1 MEVTMALFIT
11 KRLLMALATVLVVA
25 VLAFLLVHA
34 MPGSPGA
41 VSLGAGASQEAI
53 DEVNQRLGWND
64 PLPAQFITWLGSAVQ
79 GDLGVSLIDGRS
91 VSTDLASRLPV
102 TASLAAGATILSAV
116 LGIALGVTAAVRG
129 GVLDQAIGG
138 FVGLLVALPA
148 FWVGVIFVYLFAVQS
163 SIFPATGYVPFDV
176 SPQGWALSLA
186 LPVITLAV
194 GGAAFIARQ
203 TRASM
208 LEALQQEH
216 IRTLRATATP
226 TWKILYVHAL
236 RYASLPIVAG
246 IALQFI
252 GLFGGSVIAEQLF
265 AMPGLGQAV
274 QTSVSTHDA
283 PAVQGVVVIATVVVV
298 AVNLVLELATKF
310 LDPKL
315 RAS

>member
-53 DEVNQRLGWND
+53 DEVNQRLGWSD
-64 PLPAQFITWLGSAVQ
+64 PLLVQFFRWLGDAVQ
-79 GDLGVSLIDGRS
+79 GDLGISLIDGRS
-91 VSTDLASRLPV
+91 VSADLASRLPV
-102 TASLAAGATILSAV
+102 TASLAAGATVLSAV
-116 LGIALGVTAAVRG
+116 LGISLGVTAAVRG
-129 GVLDQAIGG
+129 GIVDRIVGG
-138 FVGLLVALPA
+138 ICGMAVALPA
-148 FWVGVIFVYLFAVQS
+148 FWIGIIFVYLFAVQS
-163 SIFPATGYVPFDV
+163 SVFPATGYVPFED
-176 SPQGWALSLA
+176 SPQDWALSLA

-283 PAVQGVVVIATVVVV
+283 PSVQGVVVIATVVVV

>member
-1 MEVTMALFIT
+1 MALFIT
-11 KRLLMALATVLVVA
+11 KRLLMALATVLLVA
-25 VLAFLLVHA
+25 VLAFLVVHA

-53 DEVNQRLGWND
+53 DEVNVRLGWND
-64 PLPAQFITWLGSAVQ
+64 RLPAQFFRWLTDAV
-79 GDLGVSLIDGRS
+79 GGNLGTSLIDGRS
-91 VSTDLASRLPV
+91 VSADLATRLPV
-102 TASLAAGATILSAV
+102 TASLAAGATVLSAV
-116 LGIALGVTAAVRG
+116 LGIGLGVTAAVRG
-129 GVLDQAIGG
+129 GIADRIVGG
-138 FVGLLVALPA
+138 ICGLAVALPA
-148 FWVGVIFVYLFAVQS
+148 FWIGIIFVYLFAVQS
-163 SIFPATGYVPFDV
+163 SIFPATGYIPFEV
-176 SPQGWALSLA
+176 SPRDWALSLA

-226 TWKILYVHAL
+226 TWKILYIHAL
-236 RYASLPIVAG
+236 RFASLPIVAG

-298 AVNLVLELATKF
+298 AVNLVLEFATKF

>member
-1 MEVTMALFIT
+1 MAPFIT

-64 PLPAQFITWLGSAVQ
+64 PLLTQFITWLGSAVQ
-79 GDLGVSLIDGRS
+79 GDLGISLIDGRS
-91 VSTDLASRLPV
+91 VSADLASRLPV

-148 FWVGVIFVYLFAVQS
+148 FWVGVLFVYLFAVQS
-163 SIFPATGYVPFDV
+163 SIFPATGYVPFEV
-176 SPQGWALSLA
+176 SPQDWALSLA

-208 LEALQQEH
+208 LGALQQEH

>member
-1 MEVTMALFIT
+1 MALFIT

-25 VLAFLLVHA
+25 VLAFMLVHA

-41 VSLGAGASQEAI
+41 VALGAGASQEAI
-53 DEVNQRLGWND
+53 DEVNGRLGWND
-64 PLPAQFITWLGSAVQ
+64 PLLAQFFRWLSEAVQ
-79 GDLGVSLIDGRS
+79 GNLGTSLIDGRS
-91 VSTDLASRLPV
+91 VTADLASRLPV
-102 TASLAAGATILSAV
+102 TASLAAGATVLSAV
-116 LGIALGVTAAVRG
+116 LGIGLGVSAAVRG
-129 GVLDQAIGG
+129 GMVDRIVGG
-138 FVGLLVALPA
+138 ICGLAVALPA
-148 FWVGVIFVYLFAVQS
+148 FWIGIIFVYLFAVQS
-163 SIFPATGYVPFDV
+163 AVFPATGYVPFEV
-176 SPQGWALSLA
+176 SPQDWAMSLA

-203 TRASM
+203 TRAS
-208 LEALQQEH
+208 LHEPFQQHH

-226 TWKILYVHAL
+226 TWKILYIHAL

>member
-1 MEVTMALFIT
+1 MEVTMALFVT

-41 VSLGAGASQEAI
+41 VSLGAGATQEAI

-64 PLPAQFITWLGSAVQ
+64 PLFAQFFRWLGDAVQ
-79 GDLGVSLIDGRS
+79 GNLGISLIDGRS
-91 VSTDLASRLPV
+91 VSADLANRLPV
-102 TASLAAGATILSAV
+102 TASLAAGATLLSAV

-129 GVLDQAIGG
+129 GLLDQLIGG

-148 FWVGVIFVYLFAVQS
+148 FWIGIIFVYLFAVQS
-163 SIFPATGYVPFDV
+163 SVFPATGYVPFEV
-176 SPQGWALSLA
+176 SPQDWALSLA

-194 GGAAFIARQ
+194 GGAACIARQ
-203 TRASM
+203 TRASK
-208 LEALQQEH
+208 LDALQQEH

-252 GLFGGSVIAEQLF
+252 SLFGGSVIAEQLF

-274 QTSVSTHDA
+274 QTAVSTHDA

>member
-1 MEVTMALFIT
+1 MEVIMAIYVA

-41 VSLGAGASQEAI
+41 VSLGAGATQQAI
-53 DEVNQRLGWND
+53 DEVNGRLGWSD
-64 PLPAQFITWLGSAVQ
+64 PLPVQFFRWLGSAAQ
-79 GDLGVSLIDGRS
+79 GDFGVSLIDGRS
-91 VSTDLASRLPV
+91 VSADLASRLPV
-102 TASLAAGATILSAV
+102 TAALAAGATFLSAV
-116 LGIALGVTAAVRG
+116 LGIGLGVTAAVRG
-129 GVLDQAIGG
+129 GLVDRI
-138 FVGLLVALPA
+138 VGAVCGLAVALPA
-148 FWVGVIFVYLFAVQS
+148 FWIGIIFVYLFAVQS
-163 SIFPATGYVPFDV
+163 SVFPATGYVPFEV
-176 SPQGWALSLA
+176 SPQDWALSLA

-226 TWKILYVHAL
+226 TWKILYIHAL

-283 PAVQGVVVIATVVVV
+283 PSVQGVVVVATVVVV

>member
-1 MEVTMALFIT
+1 MVLFAA

-25 VLAFLLVHA
+25 VLTVLLVHA

-41 VSLGAGASQEAI
+41 VSLGAGASQDAI
-53 DEVNQRLGWND
+53 DQLNQKLGWND
-64 PLPAQFITWLGSAVQ
+64 QLLVQFFRWLGGAAQ
-79 GDLGVSLIDGRS
+79 GNFGTSLIDGRS
-91 VSTDLASRLPV
+91 VAGDLANRLPV
-102 TASLAAGATILSAV
+102 TAALAAGATLLSAV
-116 LGIALGVTAAVRG
+116 VGVALGVTAAVRG
-129 GVLDQAIGG
+129 GIVDRLVGG
-138 FVGLLVALPA
+138 FVAMLIALPQ
-148 FWVGVIFVYLFAVQS
+148 FWIGIIFVYLFAVQS
-163 SIFPATGYVPFDV
+163 PLFPATGFVPFGT
-176 SPQGWALSLA
+176 SPSGWATSLA
-186 LPVITLAV
+186 LPVITLAA

-216 IRTLRATATP
+216 IRTLRALATP
-226 TWKILYVHAL
+226 TWKILYIHAL
-236 RYASLPIVAG
+236 RYASLPVVAG

-265 AMPGLGQAV
+265 ALPGLGNAV
-274 QTSVSTHDA
+274 QSAVGTHDA
-283 PAVQGVVVIATVVVV
+283 PVVQGAVVLATIVVV

>member
-53 DEVNQRLGWND
+53 DQVNQRLGWND
-64 PLPAQFITWLGSAVQ
+64 PLFTQFFTWLGSAVQ
-79 GDLGVSLIDGRS
+79 GDLGISLIDGRS
-91 VSTDLASRLPV
+91 VSSDLASRLPV

-129 GVLDQAIGG
+129 GLLDQLIGG

-148 FWVGVIFVYLFAVQS
+148 FWVGVLFVYLFAVQS
-163 SIFPATGYVPFDV
+163 SIFPATGYVPFEV
-176 SPQGWALSLA
+176 SPQDWALSLA

>member
-1 MEVTMALFIT
+1 MALFVA

-41 VSLGAGASQEAI
+41 VSLGAGASQDAT
-53 DEVNQRLGWND
+53 DAVNQRLGWND
-64 PLPAQFITWLGSAVQ
+64 PLLAQFFRWLGDAMQ
-79 GDLGVSLIDGRS
+79 GNLGVSLIDGRS
-91 VSTDLASRLPV
+91 VSADLANRLPV
-102 TASLAAGATILSAV
+102 TAALAAGATLLSAV

-129 GVLDQAIGG
+129 GIVDRTFGG

-148 FWVGVIFVYLFAVQS
+148 FWIGVIFVFLFAVQS
-163 SIFPATGYVPFDV
+163 SVFPATGYVPFEV
-176 SPQGWALSLA
+176 SPQDWAMSLA
-186 LPVITLAV
+186 LPVLTLAV

>member
-1 MEVTMALFIT
+1 MALFIT
-11 KRLLMALATVLVVA
+11 RRLLMALATVLVVA

-41 VSLGAGASQEAI
+41 VSLGAGATQEAI

-64 PLPAQFITWLGSAVQ
+64 PLPVQFFTWLGAAVQ
-79 GDLGVSLIDGRS
+79 GDFGISLIDGRS
-91 VSTDLASRLPV
+91 VTADLASRLPV
-102 TASLAAGATILSAV
+102 TASLAAGATLLSAV

-129 GVLDQAIGG
+129 GSVDRIIGG
-138 FVGLLVALPA
+138 VCGMAVALPA
-148 FWVGVIFVYLFAVQS
+148 FWIGIIFVYLLAVQS
-163 SIFPATGYVPFDV
+163 SVFPATGYVPFEV
-176 SPQGWALSLA
+176 SPQDWALSLA

-194 GGAAFIARQ
+194 GGGAFIARQ

-252 GLFGGSVIAEQLF
+252 QLFGGSVIAEQLF

-283 PAVQGVVVIATVVVV
+283 PSVQGVVVIATVVVV

>member
-1 MEVTMALFIT
+1 MALFIT

-64 PLPAQFITWLGSAVQ
+64 PLLTQFITWLGSAVQ
-79 GDLGVSLIDGRS
+79 GDLGISLIDGRS
-91 VSTDLASRLPV
+91 VSADLASRLPV

-148 FWVGVIFVYLFAVQS
+148 FWVGVLFVYLFAVQS
-163 SIFPATGYVPFDV
+163 SIFPATGYVPFEV
-176 SPQGWALSLA
+176 SPQDWALSLA

>member
-1 MEVTMALFIT
+1 MAIYVA
-11 KRLLMALATVLVVA
+11 KRLLMALATVLLVA

-53 DEVNQRLGWND
+53 NRVNEKLGWSD
-64 PLPAQFITWLGSAVQ
+64 PLPAQFFRWLGSAAQ
-79 GDLGVSLIDGRS
+79 GDFGVSLIDGRS
-91 VSTDLASRLPV
+91 VSADLANRLPV
-102 TASLAAGATILSAV
+102 TAVLAAGATLLSAV

-129 GVLDQAIGG
+129 GMVDRI
-138 FVGLLVALPA
+138 VGAVCGLAVALPA
-148 FWVGVIFVYLFAVQS
+148 FWIGIIFVYLFAVQS
-163 SIFPATGYVPFDV
+163 SVFPATGYVPFEV
-176 SPQGWALSLA
+176 STQDWALSLA

-246 IALQFI
+246 IAVQFI

-283 PAVQGVVVIATVVVV
+283 PSVQGVVVVATVVVV

>member
-53 DEVNQRLGWND
+53 DAVNQRMGWND
-64 PLPAQFITWLGSAVQ
+64 PLFAQFFTWLGSAVQ
-79 GDLGVSLIDGRS
+79 GDLGISLIDGRS
-91 VSTDLASRLPV
+91 VSADLASRLPV

-148 FWVGVIFVYLFAVQS
+148 FWVGVLFVYLFAVQS
-163 SIFPATGYVPFDV
+163 SIFPATGYVPFEV
-176 SPQGWALSLA
+176 SPQDWALSLA

>member
-1 MEVTMALFIT
+1 MAIYVA

-41 VSLGAGASQEAI
+41 VSLGAGATQQAI
-53 DEVNQRLGWND
+53 DEVNSRLGWSD
-64 PLPAQFITWLGSAVQ
+64 PLPVQFFRWLGSAAQ
-79 GDLGVSLIDGRS
+79 GDFGVSLIDGRS
-91 VSTDLASRLPV
+91 VSADLASRLPV
-102 TASLAAGATILSAV
+102 TAALAAGATVLSAV
-116 LGIALGVTAAVRG
+116 LGIGLGVTAAVRG
-129 GVLDQAIGG
+129 GLVDRI
-138 FVGLLVALPA
+138 VGAVCGLAVALPA
-148 FWVGVIFVYLFAVQS
+148 FWIGIIFVYLFAVQYS
-163 SIFPATGYVPFDV
+163 VFPATGYVPFEV
-176 SPQGWALSLA
+176 SPQDWALSLA

-283 PAVQGVVVIATVVVV
+283 PSVQGVVVVATVVVV

>member
-41 VSLGAGASQEAI
+41 VSLGAGASQQAI

-64 PLPAQFITWLGSAVQ
+64 PLFTQFFTWLGSAVQ
-79 GDLGVSLIDGRS
+79 GDLGISLIDGRS
-91 VSTDLASRLPV
+91 VSADLASRLPV
-102 TASLAAGATILSAV
+102 TASLAAGATVLSAV

-129 GVLDQAIGG
+129 GFLDQVIGG

-148 FWVGVIFVYLFAVQS
+148 FWVGVLFVYLFAVQS
-163 SIFPATGYVPFDV
+163 SIFPATGYVPFEV
-176 SPQGWALSLA
+176 SPQDWAMSLA

>member
-1 MEVTMALFIT
+1 M
-11 KRLLMALATVLVVA
+11 
-25 VLAFLLVHA
+25 
-34 MPGSPGA
+34 
-41 VSLGAGASQEAI
+41 
-53 DEVNQRLGWND
+53 
-64 PLPAQFITWLGSAVQ
+64 
-79 GDLGVSLIDGRS
+79 SLIDGRS
-91 VSTDLASRLPV
+91 VSADLASRLPV
-102 TASLAAGATILSAV
+102 TAALAAGATALSAV
-116 LGIALGVTAAVRG
+116 LGIGLGVTAAVRG
-129 GVLDQAIGG
+129 GLVDRI
-138 FVGLLVALPA
+138 VGAVCGLAVALPA
-148 FWVGVIFVYLFAVQS
+148 FWIGIIFVYLFAVQS
-163 SIFPATGYVPFDV
+163 SVFPATGYVPFEV
-176 SPQGWALSLA
+176 SPQDWGLSLA

-283 PAVQGVVVIATVVVV
+283 PSVQGVVVVATVVVV

>member
-1 MEVTMALFIT
+1 MAIYVA

-41 VSLGAGASQEAI
+41 VSLGAGATQQAI
-53 DEVNQRLGWND
+53 EEVNVRLGWSD
-64 PLPAQFITWLGSAVQ
+64 PLPVQFFRWLGSAAQ
-79 GDLGVSLIDGRS
+79 GDFGVSLIDGRS
-91 VSTDLASRLPV
+91 VSADLASRLPV
-102 TASLAAGATILSAV
+102 TAALAAGATLLSAV
-116 LGIALGVTAAVRG
+116 LGIGLGVTAAVRG
-129 GVLDQAIGG
+129 GLVDRI
-138 FVGLLVALPA
+138 VGAVCGLAVALPA
-148 FWVGVIFVYLFAVQS
+148 FWIGIIFVYLFAVQS
-163 SIFPATGYVPFDV
+163 SVFPATGYVPFEV
-176 SPQGWALSLA
+176 SPQDWALSLA

-226 TWKILYVHAL
+226 TWKILYIHAL

-283 PAVQGVVVIATVVVV
+283 PSVQGVVVVATVVVV

>member
-1 MEVTMALFIT
+1 MALFIT

-41 VSLGAGASQEAI
+41 VSLGAGASQQAI

-64 PLPAQFITWLGSAVQ
+64 PLFTQFFTWLGSAVQ
-79 GDLGVSLIDGRS
+79 GDLGISLIDGRS
-91 VSTDLASRLPV
+91 VSADLASRLPV
-102 TASLAAGATILSAV
+102 TASLAAGATVLSAV

-129 GVLDQAIGG
+129 GLLDQVIGG

-148 FWVGVIFVYLFAVQS
+148 FWVGVLFVYLFAVQS
-163 SIFPATGYVPFDV
+163 SVFPATGYVPFEV
-176 SPQGWALSLA
+176 SPQDWALSLA

-226 TWKILYVHAL
+226 TWKILYIHAL

>member
-1 MEVTMALFIT
+1 MALFIT

-64 PLPAQFITWLGSAVQ
+64 PLPTQFFTWLGSAVR
-79 GDLGVSLIDGRS
+79 GDLGISLIDGRS
-91 VSTDLASRLPV
+91 VSADLASRLPV

-129 GVLDQAIGG
+129 GLLDQAIGG

-148 FWVGVIFVYLFAVQS
+148 FWVGVLFVYLFAVQS

-176 SPQGWALSLA
+176 SPQDWALSLA

>member
-1 MEVTMALFIT
+1 MAIYVA

-41 VSLGAGASQEAI
+41 VSLGAGATQQAI
-53 DEVNQRLGWND
+53 DEVNVRLGWSD
-64 PLPAQFITWLGSAVQ
+64 PLPVQFLRWLGSAAQ
-79 GDLGVSLIDGRS
+79 GDFGVSLIDGRS
-91 VSTDLASRLPV
+91 VSSDLASRLPV
-102 TASLAAGATILSAV
+102 TAALAAGATLLSAV
-116 LGIALGVTAAVRG
+116 LGIGLGVTAAVRG
-129 GVLDQAIGG
+129 GLVDRI
-138 FVGLLVALPA
+138 VGAVCGLAVALPA
-148 FWVGVIFVYLFAVQS
+148 FWIGIIFVYLFAVQS
-163 SIFPATGYVPFDV
+163 SVFPATGYVPFEV
-176 SPQGWALSLA
+176 SPQDWALSLA

-226 TWKILYVHAL
+226 TWKILYIHAL

-283 PAVQGVVVIATVVVV
+283 PSVQGVVVVATVVVV

>member
-1 MEVTMALFIT
+1 MALFIT

-25 VLAFLLVHA
+25 VLAFMLVHA

-41 VSLGAGASQEAI
+41 VSLGAGATQEAI

-64 PLPAQFITWLGSAVQ
+64 PLFAQFFTWLGSALQ

-91 VSTDLASRLPV
+91 VSADLASRLPV
-102 TASLAAGATILSAV
+102 TASLAAGATVLSAV

-129 GVLDQAIGG
+129 GLLDQVIGG

-163 SIFPATGYVPFDV
+163 SVFPATGYVPFEV
-176 SPQGWALSLA
+176 SPQDWALSLA

>member
-1 MEVTMALFIT
+1 MALFIT

-64 PLPAQFITWLGSAVQ
+64 PLITQFATWLGSAVQ

-91 VSTDLASRLPV
+91 VSADLASRLPV
-102 TASLAAGATILSAV
+102 TASLAAGATILSAL
-116 LGIALGVTAAVRG
+116 LGVALGVTAAVRG
-129 GVLDQAIGG
+129 GFLDQVIGG

-148 FWVGVIFVYLFAVQS
+148 FWVGIIFVYLFAVQS
-163 SIFPATGYVPFDV
+163 SVFPATGYVPFEV
-176 SPQGWALSLA
+176 SPQDWALSLA

-274 QTSVSTHDA
+274 QSSVSTHDA

>member
-1 MEVTMALFIT
+1 MALFIT
-11 KRLLMALATVLVVA
+11 KRLLTALATVLVVA

-34 MPGSPGA
+34 MPGSPGV

-64 PLPAQFITWLGSAVQ
+64 PLFTQFFTWLGSAVQ
-79 GDLGVSLIDGRS
+79 GDLGISLIDGRS
-91 VSTDLASRLPV
+91 VSADLAGRLPI
-102 TASLAAGATILSAV
+102 TASLAAGATVLSAV

-129 GVLDQAIGG
+129 GLLDQVIGG

-148 FWVGVIFVYLFAVQS
+148 FWVGVLFVYVFAVQS
-163 SIFPATGYVPFDV
+163 SIFPATGYVQFEV
-176 SPQGWALSLA
+176 SPQDWALSLA

-265 AMPGLGQAV
+265 AMPGLGQAA

>member
-1 MEVTMALFIT
+1 MAIYVA

-41 VSLGAGASQEAI
+41 VSLGAGATQQAI
-53 DEVNQRLGWND
+53 DEVNVRLGWSD
-64 PLPAQFITWLGSAVQ
+64 PLAVQFFRWLGSAVQ
-79 GDLGVSLIDGRS
+79 GDFGVSLIDGRS
-91 VSTDLASRLPV
+91 VSADLASRLPV
-102 TASLAAGATILSAV
+102 TAALAAGATLLSAV
-116 LGIALGVTAAVRG
+116 LGIGLGVTAAVRG
-129 GVLDQAIGG
+129 GLVDRI
-138 FVGLLVALPA
+138 VGAVCGLAVALPA
-148 FWVGVIFVYLFAVQS
+148 FWIGIIFVYLFAVQS
-163 SIFPATGYVPFDV
+163 SVFPATGYVPFEV
-176 SPQGWALSLA
+176 SPQDWALSLA

-226 TWKILYVHAL
+226 TWKILYIHAL

-283 PAVQGVVVIATVVVV
+283 PSVQGVVVVATVVVV

>member
-1 MEVTMALFIT
+1 MALFIT

-64 PLPAQFITWLGSAVQ
+64 PLVTQFATWFGSAVQ

-91 VSTDLASRLPV
+91 VSADLASRLPV

-129 GVLDQAIGG
+129 GLLDQVIGG

-148 FWVGVIFVYLFAVQS
+148 FWVGIIFVYLFAVQS
-163 SIFPATGYVPFDV
+163 SVFPATGYVPFEV
-176 SPQGWALSLA
+176 SPQDWAQSLA

-274 QTSVSTHDA
+274 QSSVSTHDA

>member
-64 PLPAQFITWLGSAVQ
+64 PLPAQFFTWLGSAVQ
-79 GDLGVSLIDGRS
+79 GDLGISLIDGRS
-91 VSTDLASRLPV
+91 VSADLASRLPV

-148 FWVGVIFVYLFAVQS
+148 FWVGVLFVYLFAVQS
-163 SIFPATGYVPFDV
+163 SIFPATGYVPFEV
-176 SPQGWALSLA
+176 SPQDWALSLA

>member
-1 MEVTMALFIT
+1 MALFIT

-53 DEVNQRLGWND
+53 DQVNQGLGWND
-64 PLPAQFITWLGSAVQ
+64 PLLAQFVRWLGDAVQ
-79 GDLGVSLIDGRS
+79 GNLGISLIDGRS
-91 VSTDLASRLPV
+91 ISDDLANRLPV
-102 TASLAAGATILSAV
+102 TASLAAGATLLSAV

-129 GVLDQAIGG
+129 GMVDRIVGG
-138 FVGLLVALPA
+138 ICGLAVALPA
-148 FWVGVIFVYLFAVQS
+148 FWIGIIFVYLLAVQS
-163 SIFPATGYVPFDV
+163 SVFPATGYVPFET
-176 SPQGWALSLA
+176 SPQDWALSLA

-226 TWKILYVHAL
+226 TWKILYIHAL

-283 PAVQGVVVIATVVVV
+283 PSVQGVVVIATVVVV

>member
-1 MEVTMALFIT
+1 MALFIT

-53 DEVNQRLGWND
+53 DEVNQRMGWND
-64 PLPAQFITWLGSAVQ
+64 PLFTQFFTWLGSAVQ

-91 VSTDLASRLPV
+91 VSADLAGRLPV
-102 TASLAAGATILSAV
+102 TASLAAGATVLSAV

-129 GVLDQAIGG
+129 GLLDQVIGG

-148 FWVGVIFVYLFAVQS
+148 FWVGVLFVYLFAVQS
-163 SIFPATGYVPFDV
+163 SIFPATGYVPFEV
-176 SPQGWALSLA
+176 SPQDWALSLA

>member
-1 MEVTMALFIT
+1 MAIYVA

-34 MPGSPGA
+34 MPGSPGV

-53 DEVNQRLGWND
+53 DEVNNRLGWSD
-64 PLPAQFITWLGSAVQ
+64 PLPVQFFGWLGSAAQ
-79 GDLGVSLIDGRS
+79 GDFGVSLIDGRS
-91 VSTDLASRLPV
+91 VSADLANRLPV
-102 TASLAAGATILSAV
+102 TAALAAGATLLSAV

-129 GVLDQAIGG
+129 GLVDRI
-138 FVGLLVALPA
+138 VGAVCGLAVALPA
-148 FWVGVIFVYLFAVQS
+148 FWIGIIFVYLFAVQS
-163 SIFPATGYVPFDV
+163 SVFPATGYVPFEV
-176 SPQGWALSLA
+176 SPQDWALSLA

-283 PAVQGVVVIATVVVV
+283 PSVQGVVVVATVVVV

>member
-1 MEVTMALFIT
+1 MALFIT

-53 DEVNQRLGWND
+53 DEVNPRLGWND
-64 PLPAQFITWLGSAVQ
+64 PLLAQFFRWLGDAVQ
-79 GDLGVSLIDGRS
+79 GNLGISLIDGRS
-91 VSTDLASRLPV
+91 VSADLANRLPV
-102 TASLAAGATILSAV
+102 TASLAAGATLLSAV

-129 GVLDQAIGG
+129 GLVDRIIGG
-138 FVGLLVALPA
+138 ICGLAVALPA
-148 FWVGVIFVYLFAVQS
+148 FWIGIIFVYLFAVQS
-163 SIFPATGYVPFDV
+163 SVFPATGYVPFEV
-176 SPQGWALSLA
+176 SPQDWALSLA

-226 TWKILYVHAL
+226 TWKILYIHAL

>member
-1 MEVTMALFIT
+1 MAIYVA
-11 KRLLMALATVLVVA
+11 KRLLMALATVLLVA

-53 DEVNQRLGWND
+53 SQVNEKLGWSD
-64 PLPAQFITWLGSAVQ
+64 PLPAQFFRWLGSAAQ
-79 GDLGVSLIDGRS
+79 GDFGVSLIDGRS
-91 VSTDLASRLPV
+91 VSADLANRLPV
-102 TASLAAGATILSAV
+102 TAVLAAGATLLSAV

-129 GVLDQAIGG
+129 GMVDRI
-138 FVGLLVALPA
+138 VGAVCGLAVALPA
-148 FWVGVIFVYLFAVQS
+148 FWIGIIFVYLFAVQS
-163 SIFPATGYVPFDV
+163 SVFPATGYVPFEV
-176 SPQGWALSLA
+176 SPQDWALSLA

-283 PAVQGVVVIATVVVV
+283 PSVQGVVVVATVVVV

>member
-64 PLPAQFITWLGSAVQ
+64 PLLTQFFTWLGSAVQ
-79 GDLGVSLIDGRS
+79 GDLGISLIDGRS
-91 VSTDLASRLPV
+91 VSADLASRLPV

-129 GVLDQAIGG
+129 GLLDQAIGG

-148 FWVGVIFVYLFAVQS
+148 FWVGVLFVYLFAVQS
-163 SIFPATGYVPFDV
+163 SIFPATGYVPFEV
-176 SPQGWALSLA
+176 SPQDWALSLA

>member
-41 VSLGAGASQEAI
+41 VSLGAGASQDAI
-53 DEVNQRLGWND
+53 DEVNTRLGWND
-64 PLPAQFITWLGSAVQ
+64 PLPAQFFRWLGDAVQ
-79 GDLGVSLIDGRS
+79 GNLGASLIDGRS
-91 VSTDLASRLPV
+91 VSADLGNRLPV
-102 TASLAAGATILSAV
+102 TASLAAGATVLSAV
-116 LGIALGVTAAVRG
+116 LGIGLGVTAAVRG
-129 GVLDQAIGG
+129 GLVDRIVGAIC
-138 FVGLLVALPA
+138 GLAVALPA
-148 FWVGVIFVYLFAVQS
+148 FWIGIIFVYLFAVQS
-163 SIFPATGYVPFDV
+163 SVFPATGYVPFEV
-176 SPQGWALSLA
+176 SPQDWGLSLA

-216 IRTLRATATP
+216 VRTLRATATP